1 VVAPLVAWPAALVAW
16 PAAAGLLACVVAG
29 DAAGLVAV
37 LLELLEQAV
46 APRTIPAAHA
56 TVMSQFLMVMLPHG
70 ELARAQARPY
80 AFRQESPS
88 GQILVPTDEYAS
100 SPASVHGPAAALA

>member
-1 VVAPLVAWPAALVAW
+1 MAASPIVVAPLLAWPAAAGLLAW

-37 LLELLEQAV
+37 LPEPLEQAV

-56 TVMSQFLMVMLPHG
+56 AVIIQFLIVMLPHD
-70 ELARAQARPY
+70 ELARAQARPC
-80 AFRQESPS
+80 ASRQESPP
-88 GQILVPTDEYAS
+88 G
-100 SPASVHGPAAALA
+100 